1 MSPLKSGGEIND
13 DLVDYAAMN
22 NKRASFDGRNSS
34 QGYHNI
40 DPKVDREWGKQLK
53 RRVSK

>member
-13 DLVDYAAMN
+13 DLVDYAAIN

-34 QGYHNI
+34 PGYHNI